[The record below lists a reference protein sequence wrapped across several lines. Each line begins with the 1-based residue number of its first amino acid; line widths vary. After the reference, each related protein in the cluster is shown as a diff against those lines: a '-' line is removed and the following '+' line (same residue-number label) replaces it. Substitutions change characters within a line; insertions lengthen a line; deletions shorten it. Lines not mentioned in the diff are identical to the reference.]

1 MCTVPVDTGTS
12 SLSDDRNSS
21 PVGAANEPVRESGS
35 LQKEK
40 DCTVSCLCEQR
51 RQLLHVNIVID
62 SHEEQ
67 PVPELHTLSEDAH
80 PCKVEEMECVVKQLF
95 EA

>member
-1 MCTVPVDTGTS
+1 MIS
-12 SLSDDRNSS
+12 
-21 PVGAANEPVRESGS
+21 AARDWIGS
-35 LQKEK
+35 LPSRKEK

>member
-35 LQKEK
+35 LQIQGTDNDKVVINDLCFK
-40 DCTVSCLCEQR
+40 KKRDCCIDAKKKRSLSINGKLISKISMHL
-51 RQLLHVNIVID
+51 QLEI
-62 SHEEQ
+62 
-67 PVPELHTLSEDAH
+67 
-80 PCKVEEMECVVKQLF
+80 
-95 EA
+95 

>member
-35 LQKEK
+35 KEK